1 MREGTGEVGREREC
15 GGGERKKKEKMGK
28 SREKTRTRI
37 SGEKGQVERRD

>member
-1 MREGTGEVGREREC
+1 MRRRGEKKR
-15 GGGERKKKEKMGK
+15 KKEKMGK